1 MLKADN
7 PLQPGIWLQKIF
19 GFSVSKKHAEAMRAK
34 EESDARERDR
44 LAKAAQQRA
53 ARNKAIAPPAVPAP
67 EAVQGIIVE
76 EAKPATVE
84 PQEATQVAPDAGR
97 ALPALFLSPHQKF
110 FGFAK
115 LYIESA
121 ASRQEFSPVTVTV
134 EAIRNCFIAV
144 RFAGKEGQEVC
155 RFYYL
160 PNLWSLKKKGK
171 PGTGEIMFWVLEGGW
186 QQRHAEFYR
195 LFMGH
200 NEFYKA
206 VEPIHEEF
214 LVKAA

>member
-19 GFSVSKKHAEAMRAK
+19 GFSVSNKHADAMRAK
-34 EESDARERDR
+34 EQSDARERDR
-44 LAKAAQQRA
+44 IEKAAQQKA
-53 ARNKAIAPPAVPAP
+53 ARIKKSITPPAVPAP
-67 EAVQGIIVE
+67 EAVQGTVE
-76 EAKPATVE
+76 VTPATVE

-97 ALPALFLSPHQKF
+97 ALPALFQSPHQKF

-144 RFAGKEGQEVC
+144 RFAGEEGQEVC

-200 NEFYKA
+200 DEFYKA

-214 LVKAA
+214 LVKVA